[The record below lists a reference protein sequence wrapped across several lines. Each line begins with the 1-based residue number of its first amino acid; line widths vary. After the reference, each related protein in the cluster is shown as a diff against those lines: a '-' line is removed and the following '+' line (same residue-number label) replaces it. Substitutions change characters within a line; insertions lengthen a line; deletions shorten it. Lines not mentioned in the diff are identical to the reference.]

1 MLQQFE
7 TLKRQ
12 IFGQLSKAKYSVGPT
27 VLFFLNVGP
36 TVLEQEIS
44 ANTPGK
50 A

>member
-12 IFGQLSKAKYSVGPT
+12 IFQQLSKAKYS
-27 VLFFLNVGP
+27 VGP